1 MFVGHEIRE
10 EIRRGG
16 RDLNGAGKQ
25 GNGIAVIAKQKGKL
39 MGEGIQLEVERAQEE
54 QWGG

>member
-10 EIRRGG
+10 GIRRGG
-16 RDLNGAGKQ
+16 RDLHGARKW
-25 GNGIAVIAKQKGKL
+25 GNGIPVIGKQRGKL
-39 MGEGIQLEVERAQEE
+39 TGEGIQLEVERAQEE